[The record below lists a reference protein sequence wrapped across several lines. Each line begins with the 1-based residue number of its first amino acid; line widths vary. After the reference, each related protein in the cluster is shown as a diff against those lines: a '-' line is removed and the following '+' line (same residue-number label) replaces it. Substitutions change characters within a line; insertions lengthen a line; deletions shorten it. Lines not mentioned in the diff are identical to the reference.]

1 MITVMLS
8 LNDSSVSDVLP
19 YISNARENKLAQQ
32 RHLMMLIAEN
42 PDNIDRLLN
51 SVTAKNENG
60 KVKSLST
67 SKNKTLQTNHDHVSI
82 GKTMASAI
90 SEKTVLTKKK
100 KAAPVQTK
108 QISIGKKNA
117 STISETAVVAKTKP
131 TSLKTD
137 DVYVRNTSAI
147 FETNVVTKR
156 ITPSKMKK

>member
-1 MITVMLS
+1 
-8 LNDSSVSDVLP
+8 
-19 YISNARENKLAQQ
+19 
-32 RHLMMLIAEN
+32 
-42 PDNIDRLLN
+42 
-51 SVTAKNENG
+51 
-60 KVKSLST
+60 
-67 SKNKTLQTNHDHVSI
+67 
-82 GKTMASAI
+82 MASAI

-117 STISETAVVAKTKP
+117 STISKTAVVAKTKP

-156 ITPSKMKK
+156 ITPAKRKSKLCCLKLCALLSPFVQYCSNHTI